1 MANEWLARI
10 RGYLSGRSARERMF
24 LLAGGLTLLALFAYG
39 LLYQPQNE
47 AINKLA
53 KRLPAERAALRLMRV
68 QAAEIQRLRTR
79 MGEPGKGGL
88 EQRVKSSAAT
98 FGLGGRFIQFV
109 PLAND
114 QIQLSTEALP
124 TNTWVDW
131 LADLERQG
139 VMVVRCHITASEQG
153 GLAKLE
159 LTLTGGGQR

>member
-68 QAAEIQRLRTR
+68 QAAEIQHLRTR
-79 MGEPGKGGL
+79 MGDAGKGGL
-88 EQRVKSSAAT
+88 EQRVKASAAT
-98 FGLGGRFIQFV
+98 FGLGESFAQFV
-109 PLAND
+109 ALSSD
-114 QIQLSTEALP
+114 QIQLSTQALP
-124 TNTWVDW
+124 TNTWIDW

-139 VMVVRCHITASEQG
+139 VTVARCRITASEQA
-153 GLAKLE
+153 GLARLE
-159 LTLTGGGQR
+159 LTLTGGQR